1 MKKNIYVLAAMLI
14 GVLLLGACN
23 DYETYGEQKE
33 KERDAIAQFIK
44 DSAITVISE
53 TVFEQQNNTTD
64 LSRNEFVRLNK
75 SGVYMQIVRKGD
87 GTPLEDGK
95 SINLLCRFV
104 EINIKQNTVYYNAY
118 NYVFQEDKLNVQ
130 RSGSTY
136 TASFVAGR
144 MLEAYGASVP
154 AGWLVAFNYLIGNA
168 DAHAKNHSVVYRG
181 GAPVFAP
188 LYDLVCTAVYPELS
202 RESAMRIGG
211 DAAFE
216 RISRDSFA
224 RMGEACR
231 ISPRL
236 ALDRLDALA
245 AKILPAA
252 RTLAEACADSHPSP
266 VYSRIVDVIAAQTA
280 RVAKP

>member
-1 MKKNIYVLAAMLI
+1 MRSIRIKNMKKNIYVLAAMLI

-87 GTPLEDGK
+87 GTPLEEGK

-154 AGWLVAFNYLIGNA
+154 AGWLVAFNYLNIGRSTANL
-168 DAHAKNHSVVYRG
+168 AKVRLIVPHSQG
-181 GAPVFAP
+181 HS
-188 LYDLVCTAVYPELS
+188 TASSNVYPYYYELTFQ
-202 RESAMRIGG
+202 RER
-211 DAAFE
+211 
-216 RISRDSFA
+216 
-224 RMGEACR
+224 
-231 ISPRL
+231 
-236 ALDRLDALA
+236 
-245 AKILPAA
+245 
-252 RTLAEACADSHPSP
+252 
-266 VYSRIVDVIAAQTA
+266 
-280 RVAKP
+280 

>member
-154 AGWLVAFNYLIGNA
+154 AGWLVAFNYLNIGRSTANL
-168 DAHAKNHSVVYRG
+168 AKVRLIVPHSQG
-181 GAPVFAP
+181 HS
-188 LYDLVCTAVYPELS
+188 TASSNVYPYYYELTFQ
-202 RESAMRIGG
+202 RER
-211 DAAFE
+211 
-216 RISRDSFA
+216 
-224 RMGEACR
+224 
-231 ISPRL
+231 
-236 ALDRLDALA
+236 
-245 AKILPAA
+245 
-252 RTLAEACADSHPSP
+252 
-266 VYSRIVDVIAAQTA
+266 
-280 RVAKP
+280 

>member
-1 MKKNIYVLAAMLI
+1 MRSIRIKNMKKNIYVLAAMLI

-154 AGWLVAFNYLIGNA
+154 AGWLVAFNYLNIGRSTANL
-168 DAHAKNHSVVYRG
+168 AKVRLIVPHSQG
-181 GAPVFAP
+181 HS
-188 LYDLVCTAVYPELS
+188 TASSNVYPYYYELTFQ
-202 RESAMRIGG
+202 RERS
-211 DAAFE
+211 
-216 RISRDSFA
+216 
-224 RMGEACR
+224 
-231 ISPRL
+231 
-236 ALDRLDALA
+236 
-245 AKILPAA
+245 
-252 RTLAEACADSHPSP
+252 
-266 VYSRIVDVIAAQTA
+266 IV
-280 RVAKP
+280 K

>member
-14 GVLLLGACN
+14 GVLFLGACN

-154 AGWLVAFNYLIGNA
+154 AGWLVAFNYLNIGRSTANL
-168 DAHAKNHSVVYRG
+168 AKVRLIVPHSQG
-181 GAPVFAP
+181 HS
-188 LYDLVCTAVYPELS
+188 TASSNVYPYYYELTFQ
-202 RESAMRIGG
+202 RER
-211 DAAFE
+211 
-216 RISRDSFA
+216 
-224 RMGEACR
+224 
-231 ISPRL
+231 
-236 ALDRLDALA
+236 
-245 AKILPAA
+245 
-252 RTLAEACADSHPSP
+252 
-266 VYSRIVDVIAAQTA
+266 
-280 RVAKP
+280 